1 MKKNVQLHYRRQIL
15 TGMLAQKKR
24 LRLILIT
31 IFLLLTATFLSNE
44 KVTVGLYLFA
54 YVLVSYTVIAKSI
67 KHLYQVNIFD
77 ENLLMSI
84 ATIGALILGEY
95 PEAVAVILLYEIGEL
110 FEDAAVDQSKDAIS
124 SLLKINSE
132 TANLKTADGIQR
144 TQLEKIK
151 PGQTIIIRP
160 GEWVPLDGNIIHG
173 ATSVDTS
180 TLTGESI
187 PRDVTI
193 GDNILSGFINQVS
206 VIEETV
212 TKVFSESMISKILTL
227 VQNSQKKRATTEKF
241 VTKFARVYTPVVVG
255 LALLVALI
263 PPIIIGADWAVWI
276 KRALVFLV
284 ISCPCALV
292 ISIPLS
298 FFSGIG
304 AASKQGILVKGST
317 YLEDLSKVEII
328 GFDKTGTLTVGR
340 FFVDNIQSVNGFD
353 TDMIL
358 GYAAAAEQYST
369 HPIAK
374 LLVAAFKGDLSK
386 FRLSHFTEKPGYG
399 IFANI
404 NQKDVIVG
412 NPRALK
418 KSGLTLPFNN
428 VDKTTVLIAID
439 GTFAGS
445 FSVSDKPKPNVRKA
459 LSKLKSQGIKET
471 VLLTGDN
478 AKIANQIGQQ
488 LGIYTIKADLLPN
501 EKVTALK
508 SIAKKAHDNGRK
520 VAFVGDGINDTP
532 VLANAD
538 IGIAMGGLGSD
549 AAIEASDI
557 VIMDDQPQK
566 ISKAI
571 SVARRTQKI
580 VWQNIVFAL
589 GIKIMF
595 LILAAFGIA
604 GMWEAVFADVGVTLL
619 AVLNALRLQL

>member
-1 MKKNVQLHYRRQIL
+1 
-15 TGMLAQKKR
+15 MLAQKKR

-67 KHLYQVNIFD
+67 KHLYQGNIFD

-298 FFSGIG
+298 FF
-304 AASKQGILVKGST
+304 
-317 YLEDLSKVEII
+317 
-328 GFDKTGTLTVGR
+328 
-340 FFVDNIQSVNGFD
+340 
-353 TDMIL
+353 
-358 GYAAAAEQYST
+358 
-369 HPIAK
+369 
-374 LLVAAFKGDLSK
+374 
-386 FRLSHFTEKPGYG
+386 
-399 IFANI
+399 
-404 NQKDVIVG
+404 
-412 NPRALK
+412 
-418 KSGLTLPFNN
+418 
-428 VDKTTVLIAID
+428 
-439 GTFAGS
+439 
-445 FSVSDKPKPNVRKA
+445 
-459 LSKLKSQGIKET
+459 
-471 VLLTGDN
+471 
-478 AKIANQIGQQ
+478 
-488 LGIYTIKADLLPN
+488 
-501 EKVTALK
+501 
-508 SIAKKAHDNGRK
+508 
-520 VAFVGDGINDTP
+520 
-532 VLANAD
+532 
-538 IGIAMGGLGSD
+538 
-549 AAIEASDI
+549 
-557 VIMDDQPQK
+557 
-566 ISKAI
+566 
-571 SVARRTQKI
+571 
-580 VWQNIVFAL
+580 
-589 GIKIMF
+589 
-595 LILAAFGIA
+595 
-604 GMWEAVFADVGVTLL
+604 
-619 AVLNALRLQL
+619 

>member
-1 MKKNVQLHYRRQIL
+1 
-15 TGMLAQKKR
+15 MLG
-24 LRLILIT
+24 IP
-31 IFLLLTATFLSNE
+31 
-44 KVTVGLYLFA
+44 GL
-54 YVLVSYTVIAKSI
+54 
-67 KHLYQVNIFD
+67 
-77 ENLLMSI
+77 
-84 ATIGALILGEY
+84 
-95 PEAVAVILLYEIGEL
+95 
-110 FEDAAVDQSKDAIS
+110 
-124 SLLKINSE
+124 
-132 TANLKTADGIQR
+132 
-144 TQLEKIK
+144 
-151 PGQTIIIRP
+151 
-160 GEWVPLDGNIIHG
+160 
-173 ATSVDTS
+173 
-180 TLTGESI
+180 
-187 PRDVTI
+187 
-193 GDNILSGFINQVS
+193 
-206 VIEETV
+206 
-212 TKVFSESMISKILTL
+212 
-227 VQNSQKKRATTEKF
+227 
-241 VTKFARVYTPVVVG
+241 
-255 LALLVALI
+255 
-263 PPIIIGADWAVWI
+263 
-276 KRALVFLV
+276 
-284 ISCPCALV
+284 
-292 ISIPLS
+292 
-298 FFSGIG
+298 
-304 AASKQGILVKGST
+304 
-317 YLEDLSKVEII
+317 
-328 GFDKTGTLTVGR
+328 
-340 FFVDNIQSVNGFD
+340 
-353 TDMIL
+353 
-358 GYAAAAEQYST
+358 
-369 HPIAK
+369 
-374 LLVAAFKGDLSK
+374 
-386 FRLSHFTEKPGYG
+386 
-399 IFANI
+399 
-404 NQKDVIVG
+404 
-412 NPRALK
+412 LK

-488 LGIYTIKADLLPN
+488 LGIDTIKADLLPN

>member
-1 MKKNVQLHYRRQIL
+1 MKKNVQRHYRRQIL

-44 KVTVGLYLFA
+44 KVTVGLYLLA

-67 KHLYQVNIFD
+67 KHLYQGNIFD

-95 PEAVAVILLYEIGEL
+95 PEAVVVILLYEIGEL

-160 GEWVPLDGNIIHG
+160 GERVPLDGNIIHG

-227 VQNSQKKRATTEKF
+227 VQNSQKKRAATEKF

-263 PPIIIGADWAVWI
+263 PPIIIGEDWAVWI

-328 GFDKTGTLTVGR
+328 GFDKTGTLTVGS
-340 FFVDNIQSVNGFD
+340 FSVDNIQSVNGFD

-374 LLVAAFKGDLSK
+374 SLVAAFEGDLSK

-488 LGIYTIKADLLPN
+488 LGIDTIKADLLPN
-501 EKVTALK
+501 EKVTVLK